1 VEEFFG
7 RYRNLS
13 VLLAVVLAQIILLG
27 YQVRTDQG
35 SSLLR
40 EWTVRGVTPVT
51 KGVRGVTNWIG
62 SSWDSY
68 FWLVGTKQDNDE
80 LLRQVEGLKLENAG
94 LRSSLARFGRE
105 DRLIAYQQ
113 ELISQTVLAQ
123 VIGRGANSNSREVFI
138 SAGLDDGVTAGMP
151 VITPDGIV
159 GKVQAA
165 YPRAA
170 LVMLIND
177 PEAGVGVVM
186 SRSRAGGILKGT
198 GHSYCGIDYISHEV
212 DVAMGETVYT
222 SGDDRVFPKGLPIG
236 EVVKLDRGTDF
247 QEIRIKPF
255 AALDRLEEVLVIT
268 AGIHQDLPESPQA
281 QPPQFLMPL
290 PEKVDPLRTGETPEQ
305 ASEGPAPPADPRKL
319 EQSGRVTDAD
329 RLRQYY
335 QAITARQGH
344 RIGYGLPGS
353 PPPNFNPEHPP
364 TERTAPGSASSPG
377 SSSARGSSNTPGS
390 NTPGNNN
397 ATRPTPVSPPAS
409 SPRESTTPAAEPG
422 QPAPQPPASREPV
435 TGQPAQQQ
443 PEIKSAPRPVQAA
456 GDAADK
462 NKTAPA
468 AAQRSSPVADP
479 GPPSRAPSSRP
490 AGTVTGGRA
499 NAETGSESSA
509 ADPAASP
516 SVRP

>member
-62 SSWDSY
+62 SSWDNY
-68 FWLVGTKQDNDE
+68 FWLVGAKQENDE

-105 DRLIAYQQ
+105 ERLIAYQQ

-123 VIGRGANSNSREVFI
+123 VIGRGANSNSREIFI
-138 SAGLDDGVTAGMP
+138 SAGLDKGVTAGMP

-159 GKVQAA
+159 GKVQAS
-165 YPRAA
+165 YPGAA

-290 PEKVDPLRTGETPEQ
+290 PEKVDPLPGAETPEQ
-305 ASEGPAPPADPRKL
+305 ASDSPAPPADPRQL
-319 EQSGRVTDAD
+319 DQSGRVTDAD

-335 QAITARQGH
+335 QAIAAQQGH

-353 PPPNFNPEHPP
+353 KPPNF
-364 TERTAPGSASSPG
+364 TTALLL
-377 SSSARGSSNTPGS
+377 
-390 NTPGNNN
+390 
-397 ATRPTPVSPPAS
+397 
-409 SPRESTTPAAEPG
+409 
-422 QPAPQPPASREPV
+422 
-435 TGQPAQQQ
+435 
-443 PEIKSAPRPVQAA
+443 
-456 GDAADK
+456 
-462 NKTAPA
+462 
-468 AAQRSSPVADP
+468 
-479 GPPSRAPSSRP
+479 
-490 AGTVTGGRA
+490 
-499 NAETGSESSA
+499 
-509 ADPAASP
+509 
-516 SVRP
+516 